1 LKKVSHFDP
10 ALPIPS
16 PPTNQAELAVQNEIY
31 RKLLVKQILAWLR
44 VGEWVVGGGRRIRCA
59 LGGKCAAGIQIALDA
74 ALGTRKGYT
83 TYG

>member
-1 LKKVSHFDP
+1 LKQVSNSDP

-44 VGEWVVGGGRRIRCA
+44 VGEWVVGGEFGVHLAANVRRA
-59 LGGKCAAGIQIALDA
+59 YK
-74 ALGTRKGYT
+74 
-83 TYG
+83 